1 MKGFS
6 IKDRAKLSLSF
17 RMCNDYQFDII
28 CNLVDKEK
36 LRRRKKA
43 LKNVKS

>member
-6 IKDRAKLSLSF
+6 LKDKAKLSLSF
-17 RMCNDYQFDII
+17 RMCNDYQFEII

-36 LRRRKKA
+36 QRRKKKA
-43 LKNVKS
+43 LKHVKP